1 MEIPIIHEDK
11 NFIVIDKP
19 AGILVHGGAG
29 VQGEA
34 ITDWLRER
42 YPEIAVVGDEPD
54 VRPGIVHRLD
64 KGTSGV
70 MVIAR
75 TQDSFEALK
84 QLFKS
89 RSVEKIYLAL
99 VIGSPK
105 KDAGLIDGAIGR
117 SLRNPTKR
125 AIGEAARGTRAAL
138 THWKILER
146 FKGYTLVEVAP
157 KTGRMHQIRVH
168 LASIGHPIAGD
179 HTYGAGRLAPEGL
192 SRPFLHAWRLTFS
205 YPEGRRWQFES
216 ALPNDLSQILA
227 TLRTLRRNT

>member
-19 AGILVHGGAG
+19 AGIAVHGGAG
-29 VQGEA
+29 VHGDTL
-34 ITDWLRER
+34 TDWLIRH
-42 YPEIAVVGDEPD
+42 YPEVASVGDEPS

-75 TQDSFEALK
+75 TQDSFETLK

-89 RSVEKIYLAL
+89 RQVEKIYLAL

-105 KDAGLIDGAIGR
+105 QNAGLIDGAIGR

-125 AIGEAARGTRAAL
+125 AIGDAARGTRSAI
-138 THWKILER
+138 THWKMLER
-146 FKGYTLVEVAP
+146 FDGFALVEVAP
-157 KTGRMHQIRVH
+157 KTGRMHQIRIH
-168 LASIGHPIAGD
+168 LSSLGHPIAGD
-179 HTYGAGRLAPEGL
+179 HTYGAGRIAPAGL

-216 ALPNDLSQILA
+216 ALPHDLSQILA
-227 TLRTLRRNT
+227 SLRTLRRNT